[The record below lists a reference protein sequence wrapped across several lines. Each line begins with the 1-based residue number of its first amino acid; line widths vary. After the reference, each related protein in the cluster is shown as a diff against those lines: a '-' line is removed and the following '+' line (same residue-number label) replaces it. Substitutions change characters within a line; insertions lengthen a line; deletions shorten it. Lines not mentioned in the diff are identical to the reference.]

1 MAYLGDSSLCK
12 DGISPWAGNFP
23 YKNKN
28 PSALLPFPP
37 PNGLSVIAT
46 GTQAMLLP
54 AQLKQIYGCEFSTDF
69 NLRMSL

>member
-1 MAYLGDSSLCK
+1 METKMAYLGDSSLCK

-37 PNGLSVIAT
+37 PPPQRAQCYCYWNTGYVIA
-46 GTQAMLLP
+46 GSTQ
-54 AQLKQIYGCEFSTDF
+54 T
-69 NLRMSL
+69 NLRL

>member
-1 MAYLGDSSLCK
+1 METKMAYLGDSSLCK
-12 DGISPWAGNFP
+12 DGISPWVGNFP

-28 PSALLPFPP
+28 PSALLQFPP
-37 PNGLSVIAT
+37 PPPPTGSV
-46 GTQAMLLP
+46 LLP